1 MSEDEKPVSDDSL
14 NPFQDIYPKIV
25 QETEAND

>member
-14 NPFQDIYPKIV
+14 NLSGYLSKNCTRNRGQ
-25 QETEAND
+25 